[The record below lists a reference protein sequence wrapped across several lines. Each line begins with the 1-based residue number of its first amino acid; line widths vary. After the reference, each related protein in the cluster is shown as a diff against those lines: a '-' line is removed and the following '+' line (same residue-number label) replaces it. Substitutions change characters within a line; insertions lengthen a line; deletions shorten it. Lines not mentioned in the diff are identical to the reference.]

1 MTTGNHVIF
10 VHPDGTSPS
19 HFGIARF
26 VQEGPDGRLNWDK
39 MENAGVYLGHM
50 EDQLGATS
58 NGGAVT
64 HATGAKVYA
73 ESFGLEADGS
83 EIIPLSGNVGKT
95 IVQEA
100 VEANKV
106 TALVQS
112 GAIYEPGTAAF
123 VAQVGETV
131 DEEGNRTPPRVR
143 TGHISKLEIESG
155 VDFILGGG
163 EVTLLP
169 EGTDGFHGSAEELD
183 ELGSRL
189 QRPDENL
196 IELAKNNGYTVVYTE
211 EELNDLLDSAKYPE
225 PPQKVL
231 GVFAP
236 IHTFNDRP
244 DEVLQDR

>member
-1 MTTGNHVIF
+1 MANGTTGNHVIF

-19 HFGIARF
+19 HYAIARF
-26 VQEGPDGRLNWDK
+26 VKEGPDGRLNWDE

-50 EDQLGATS
+50 EDQLGGTS

-83 EIIPLSGNVGKT
+83 EITPLSGNVGKT

-123 VAQVGETV
+123 VAQVGELV
-131 DEEGNRTPPRVR
+131 DEEGNRTPPRGR
-143 TGHISKLEIESG
+143 TA
-155 VDFILGGG
+155 D
-163 EVTLLP
+163 
-169 EGTDGFHGSAEELD
+169 
-183 ELGSRL
+183 
-189 QRPDENL
+189 
-196 IELAKNNGYTVVYTE
+196 
-211 EELNDLLDSAKYPE
+211 
-225 PPQKVL
+225 
-231 GVFAP
+231 
-236 IHTFNDRP
+236 
-244 DEVLQDR
+244 